1 VIQNTPEWFEARLG
15 KVTASRVS
23 DVVART
29 KSGYGASRAN
39 YMAQLVAERLTGEVA
54 ASFTNAAMQWG
65 TDQEPDA
72 RTAYEFATDVAVST
86 VGFVPHPLI
95 AMSGASPDGMVGDDG
110 MVEFKCPNTAKH
122 IETLINRTVDG
133 DYVTQMQWQMACAD
147 RQWCDFV
154 SYDPR
159 LPASMQLYVQRVK
172 RDEARIGELEKEV
185 RAFLAELDG
194 KVATLRELYETRAAA

>member
-1 VIQNTPEWFEARLG
+1 MIQGSAEWYDARMG

-39 YMAQLVAERLTGEVA
+39 YLAQLVAERLTGVTA
-54 ASFTNAAMQWG
+54 ATFTNAAMQWG

-72 RTAYEFATDVAVST
+72 RTAYEFQTDATVEE
-86 VGFVPHPLI
+86 VGFIPHPLI
-95 AMSGASPDGMVGDDG
+95 AMSGASPDGLVGEDG
-110 MVEFKCPNTAKH
+110 LVEIKCPQTAKH
-122 IETLINRTVDG
+122 IETLISRSIDG
-133 DYVTQMQWQMACAD
+133 DYITQMHWQMACTD
-147 RQWCDFV
+147 RLWCDFV

-172 RDEARIGELEKEV
+172 RDDVRIAELEKEV

-194 KVATLRELYETRAAA
+194 KVATLREMYERKAAA